1 MLLSLTY
8 SEYISGNLLFALHI
22 VHELLYN
29 RKCRHRRLEP
39 YGEMWTSAILRK
51 LTKLHD
57 QITFSVFVFE
67 EKRKY
72 ELDSIFYE
80 LFENHIT

>member
-1 MLLSLTY
+1 MGDLPSSGWGLLL
-8 SEYISGNLLFALHI
+8 
-22 VHELLYN
+22 N
-29 RKCRHRRLEP
+29 RKCRHRRQEP